1 MIMNANS
8 LATPTF
14 THPESDPLIT
24 AVRNYLAANA
34 LAKKL
39 TLLSDDFY
47 RAAINIFQPSI
58 DYSPAMRNRNR
69 ENGRCGEPITQKCHL
84 YMADKIT
91 NDAIETYVRQAL
103 EKKGY
108 SYALGKSPVD
118 IAVKLEAQA
127 CNTLSDELQ
136 TLFPHAAQYRD
147 DPEKWALFFSEAM
160 AAIVCTAMR
169 DGISLDNGNNIAHEL
184 TLGERIE
191 VVMTTR
197 ESGVYGDYI
206 EPSNEYHCI
215 ACIDFVYFGVTRF
228 VEVDHPA
235 YVVKNLANGNTCTI
249 DDRHGLGLIKKL

>member
-160 AAIVCTAMR
+160 
-169 DGISLDNGNNIAHEL
+169 GAHEL

-228 VEVDHPA
+228 VEVDQPA